1 MLWRYP
7 NRTALEPG
15 VRLLPEVLKKA
26 GYQTCH
32 IGKWHVTENPL
43 QNGMD
48 INIAGNHIGHPKSY
62 FSPYGMEIWKNGP
75 EGEFLMIGY
84 FFRVGCFWHK
94 NFLILCYSWWVIW
107 EKWIPFCLF
116 LTDKGGNLVRCALND
131 WYRTPNVER
140 MARQG
145 IYWNHFTNNCLLKY
159 VKTVFLCHCITDF
172 FFIDWYSTCFVS
184 DICPF
189 SLSLRYHYPI
199 TGNLDGKQKLRLYTS
214 V

>member
-62 FSPYGMEIWKNGP
+62 FSPYGRRVFDDRLLLSSRLLLAQ
-75 EGEFLMIGY
+75 EFPNI
-84 FFRVGCFWHK
+84 V
-94 NFLILCYSWWVIW
+94 
-107 EKWIPFCLF
+107 LF
-116 LTDKGGNLVRCALND
+116 LVDDMGVMDT
-131 WYRTPNVER
+131 
-140 MARQG
+140 
-145 IYWNHFTNNCLLKY
+145 
-159 VKTVFLCHCITDF
+159 FLPF
-172 FFIDWYSTCFVS
+172 F
-184 DICPF
+184 
-189 SLSLRYHYPI
+189 
-199 TGNLDGKQKLRLYTS
+199 DG
-214 V
+214 

>member
-94 NFLILCYSWWVIW
+94 NFLILCYSWWWYGSNGYLFAFFWRIREVIW
-107 EKWIPFCLF
+107 FVVRWTTGIGHRIGAYGSAGNILKPFY
-116 LTDKGGNLVRCALND
+116 K
-131 WYRTPNVER
+131 
-140 MARQG
+140 
-145 IYWNHFTNNCLLKY
+145 
-159 VKTVFLCHCITDF
+159 
-172 FFIDWYSTCFVS
+172 
-184 DICPF
+184 
-189 SLSLRYHYPI
+189 
-199 TGNLDGKQKLRLYTS
+199 
-214 V
+214 

>member
-1 MLWRYP
+1 MFNNVKLGIAPIGWTNDDMPDLGSENTFEQCVSEMALAGFTGSEVGSHYP
-7 NRTALEPG
+7 TD
-15 VRLLPEVLKKA
+15 PEVLKKA

-94 NFLILCYSWWVIW
+94 NFQILCYSWWMIW
-107 EKWIPFCLF
+107 E
-116 LTDKGGNLVRCALND
+116 
-131 WYRTPNVER
+131 
-140 MARQG
+140 
-145 IYWNHFTNNCLLKY
+145 
-159 VKTVFLCHCITDF
+159 
-172 FFIDWYSTCFVS
+172 
-184 DICPF
+184 
-189 SLSLRYHYPI
+189 
-199 TGNLDGKQKLRLYTS
+199 
-214 V
+214 

>member
-1 MLWRYP
+1 MSKTNGRTNCRSHRSVWQEYRGEPSGCVSCLMLWRYP

-94 NFLILCYSWWVIW
+94 NFLILCYSWWMIW
-107 EKWIPFCLF
+107 E
-116 LTDKGGNLVRCALND
+116 
-131 WYRTPNVER
+131 
-140 MARQG
+140 
-145 IYWNHFTNNCLLKY
+145 
-159 VKTVFLCHCITDF
+159 
-172 FFIDWYSTCFVS
+172 
-184 DICPF
+184 
-189 SLSLRYHYPI
+189 
-199 TGNLDGKQKLRLYTS
+199 
-214 V
+214 

>member
-94 NFLILCYSWWVIW
+94 NFLILFYSWCI
-107 EKWIPFCLF
+107 CLF

-145 IYWNHFTNNCLLKY
+145 IY
-159 VKTVFLCHCITDF
+159 
-172 FFIDWYSTCFVS
+172 
-184 DICPF
+184 
-189 SLSLRYHYPI
+189 
-199 TGNLDGKQKLRLYTS
+199 
-214 V
+214 

>member
-94 NFLILCYSWWVIW
+94 NNTIFGNSCARSNRL
-107 EKWIPFCLF
+107 EKSNRSSKTLLPDHFSRFPFRKEKSNF
-116 LTDKGGNLVRCALND
+116 
-131 WYRTPNVER
+131 
-140 MARQG
+140 
-145 IYWNHFTNNCLLKY
+145 
-159 VKTVFLCHCITDF
+159 
-172 FFIDWYSTCFVS
+172 
-184 DICPF
+184 
-189 SLSLRYHYPI
+189 
-199 TGNLDGKQKLRLYTS
+199 
-214 V
+214 

>member
-1 MLWRYP
+1 MSKTNGRTNCRSDRSVWQEYRGEPSGCVSRLMLWRYP

-75 EGEFLMIGY
+75 EDDRLLFSSRLLLAQEFPNI
-84 FFRVGCFWHK
+84 V
-94 NFLILCYSWWVIW
+94 
-107 EKWIPFCLF
+107 LF
-116 LTDKGGNLVRCALND
+116 LVDDMGVMDT
-131 WYRTPNVER
+131 
-140 MARQG
+140 
-145 IYWNHFTNNCLLKY
+145 
-159 VKTVFLCHCITDF
+159 FLPF
-172 FFIDWYSTCFVS
+172 F
-184 DICPF
+184 
-189 SLSLRYHYPI
+189 
-199 TGNLDGKQKLRLYTS
+199 DG
-214 V
+214 

>member
-1 MLWRYP
+1 MSKTNGRTNCRSDRSVWQEYRGEPSGCVSRLMLWRYP

-94 NFLILCYSWWVIW
+94 NFLILCYSWWMTW
-107 EKWIPFCLF
+107 E
-116 LTDKGGNLVRCALND
+116 
-131 WYRTPNVER
+131 
-140 MARQG
+140 
-145 IYWNHFTNNCLLKY
+145 
-159 VKTVFLCHCITDF
+159 
-172 FFIDWYSTCFVS
+172 
-184 DICPF
+184 
-189 SLSLRYHYPI
+189 
-199 TGNLDGKQKLRLYTS
+199 
-214 V
+214 